1 MWTKAKRFR
10 GRFAR
15 IVAASAGVLAWLVPA
30 TASAQTPV
38 GSAVLYEVNEALGL
52 IKGKKI
58 IDPSQFGVRLAKASL
73 LGKEVR
79 ALTPDSPF
87 SLGTFIQSDA
97 TSAVNLK
104 TGVGPING
112 TLLLLNDLDPT
123 RDSLDTLQMTAAGTV
138 RGELNLT
145 TASQGFAQMAGEW
158 SFKPGKGKN
167 GPGGTFAGVFLI
179 PFQLGDGQ
187 YFYVNIGPEGP
198 GTACG
203 PTESLCPLSDEE
215 FTLGIPLTKLLVTF
229 FE

>member
-1 MWTKAKRFR
+1 MWTTAKAFC

-15 IVAASAGVLAWLVPA
+15 IVAASAAVLAWLVPA
-30 TASAQTPV
+30 AASAQTPV

-58 IDPSQFGVRLAKASL
+58 VDPSQFGLRLAKASL

-87 SLGTFIQSDA
+87 ALGTFIQSDA
-97 TSAVNLK
+97 TSSVNLK
-104 TGVGPING
+104 TGKGPIDG
-112 TLLLLNDLDPT
+112 TLLLLNDLDPS
-123 RDSLDTLQMTAAGTV
+123 RNSLDTLQTTAVGSV
-138 RGELNLT
+138 HGELDLT

-158 SFKPGKGKN
+158 SFKPGKGKK
-167 GPGGTFAGVFLI
+167 GGGTFAGIFLI

-187 YFYVNIGPEGP
+187 YFYVNVGPEGP

-203 PTESLCPLSDEE
+203 PTESLCPLSNEE
-215 FTLGIPLTKLLVTF
+215 FTLGIPMTKLLVTF